1 VKNIVEPDRPHDNVI
16 RHILFACC
24 ITKATKTHSE
34 YVNIIA
40 FPMQQW
46 FRERASTL
54 REIRKL
60 LVLFCSVLCLVAVD
74 S

>member
-1 VKNIVEPDRPHDNVI
+1 VKNIVEPDRPRDNVI
-16 RHILFACC
+16 GRILFASC
-24 ITKATKTHSE
+24 ITKATNTHSE
-34 YVNIIA
+34 YVKIIA

-46 FRERASTL
+46 FRERASIL

-60 LVLFCSVLCLVAVD
+60 PVLFCSLLCLIAVD